1 MACLTAFLP
10 FLDCMQAGQLG
21 IAILYLLMLGFR
33 LVLRDQSRSSWFL
46 GGLILALPA
55 VIKLVPSLPVMCL
68 LFQRW
73 SAVALPRFRR
83 RPWAQAT
90 TLTAGVLTGVLLFLL
105 VIPASLVGWRA
116 NLHYLHDWGA
126 RIVTNERV
134 GAESNFNIHSYR
146 NQSLA
151 NGIYLWN
158 KSATYGFGAESERR
172 VWEDRKERVGQ
183 PGVQV
188 LVGFILATLLSV
200 SWSLGR
206 REDRLDQTTAYALA
220 CCATL
225 LVSPLSWG
233 HYYMAE
239 APAVLF
245 VTLWL
250 LRTGRSIIVGI
261 VAVVPPVLCWSY
273 YVAMP
278 YTGGL
283 GLLGLGTTAWFL
295 GVCGW
300 IVGHE
305 VAVSRALRGRRPNR
319 KQRHDH
325 AGRPRHARR

>member
-1 MACLTAFLP
+1 MSA
-10 FLDCMQAGQLG
+10 
-21 IAILYLLMLGFR
+21 
-33 LVLRDQSRSSWFL
+33 LVLNRTSTFTAIATRAWPTESTCGINQPRTGSGRSL
-46 GGLILALPA
+46 KA
-55 VIKLVPSLPVMCL
+55 
-68 LFQRW
+68 
-73 SAVALPRFRR
+73 
-83 RPWAQAT
+83 
-90 TLTAGVLTGVLLFLL
+90 
-105 VIPASLVGWRA
+105 
-116 NLHYLHDWGA
+116 
-126 RIVTNERV
+126 
-134 GAESNFNIHSYR
+134 
-146 NQSLA
+146 
-151 NGIYLWN
+151 
-158 KSATYGFGAESERR
+158 R

-305 VAVSRALRGRRPNR
+305 VAVSRAATKGPAVEPKTTRRS
-319 KQRHDH
+319 
-325 AGRPRHARR
+325 RRRR